1 MTMGDRIVI
10 QVDEDLEAIMPRY
23 LEIRHKELT
32 ELEAAVNQKDFET
45 IRLLGHRLK
54 GTGASY
60 GLEELTKLGTMIE
73 DTAMEKEMGEIPEHT
88 SRIRYFL
95 DHLDIKYVEMDD

>member
-1 MTMGDRIVI
+1 MGDRIVI

-23 LEIRHKELT
+23 LEIRQKELI
-32 ELEAAVNQKDFET
+32 ELEEAVEQKDFET

-60 GLEELTKLGTMIE
+60 GLDELTELGTLIE
-73 DTAMEKEMGEIPEHT
+73 DTAIEKEMGDIPKHT

-95 DHLDIKYVEMDD
+95 DHLDIEYVEEDD